1 MAIKNFLNN
10 LNLNLSFKE
19 KEVKEVASK
28 GEGVKNIITDEDFEI
43 DKYVIGGKDDSS
55 LGNFLSSK
63 ELINIKSFEDFKNN
77 ENIKNIINKYY
88 PNISESDMEGLYNS
102 LMNVDTSF
110 ITAINSIISNLNMDN
125 NTFKNT
131 FGFSEYTSKVNS
143 ETGRINNY
151 FNYEYLFLDV
161 LLNYTKN
168 DLNISSIEEVY
179 KDDNSSTSA
188 NFEYDITKFDDSL
201 KKYLN
206 SKNISSDITN
216 NIINEFNS
224 TTKNNDSILV
234 KNKIITVPNY
244 YQQDY
249 NDVYLAYDGYVG
261 PRTVA
266 TSGCGFTAAAM
277 LVSYLTGKEVTPNML
292 VDDWARSY
300 YVYNEGMDMNFPKDL
315 AEHYNLGEVTEVGNN
330 NPTAIT
336 DALKNG
342 KIIMC
347 SQGSGPFTS
356 SGHIILLTG
365 ITEDGKILVNDP
377 NKENSL
383 DKGYQEK
390 AFDISEINNSAIK
403 YWIYEN

>member
-365 ITEDGKILVNDP
+365 ISEDGKILVNDP

>member
-10 LNLNLSFKE
+10 LNLGFSSKE
-19 KEVKEVASK
+19 KDVKKVASK
-28 GEGVKNIITDEDFEI
+28 GEGIKNVVTDENLEV
-43 DKYVIGGKDDSS
+43 DKYVIGGKDDTS

-63 ELINIKSFEDFKNN
+63 ELVNIKSFDDFKND

-88 PNISESDMEGLYNS
+88 PNISDSEMENLYNS
-102 LMNVDTSF
+102 LMNVDNNF
-110 ITAINSIISNLNMDN
+110 ISAINSIISNLNMDN
-125 NTFKNT
+125 QTFKNT
-131 FGFSEYTSKVNS
+131 FGFSEYTSKVNN

-179 KDDNSSTSA
+179 KDNNSSTSA
-188 NFEYDITKFDDSL
+188 NFEYDITNFDDSL

-206 SKNISSDITN
+206 SKNISSDIAN

-224 TTKNNDSILV
+224 TSKNNDSISV
-234 KNKIITVPNY
+234 KNKIITVPNF

-249 NDVYLAYDGYVG
+249 NDTYLAYDGYVG

-266 TSGCGFTAAAM
+266 TSGCGFTAASM

-292 VDDWARSY
+292 VDDWARGY
-300 YVYNEGMDMNFPKDL
+300 YVYNEGMDLAFPKDL
-315 AEHYNLGEVTEVGNN
+315 AGHYNLGEVTEVGNN
-330 NPTAIT
+330 NPNAIT

-383 DKGYQEK
+383 DKGYKDK